1 MLQALPKLLCVEPS
15 VTQQAIIRRITERH
29 ELEVITC
36 KGEAEALRLLEQ
48 HFCVMLVANELAD
61 GDSFQLIESV
71 RLSLKHATLPIA
83 FVSGSVDRAL
93 AYNAMNVGA
102 TEVFMRDDL
111 SALAE
116 FIAGCAATS
125 PESVESGGTVLLV
138 EDSESH
144 AEYVGHLCT
153 MLGLQVD
160 KCKDVQTALSLYR
173 PRKYQL
179 AVIDVVLNDIQSGI
193 TLVRRIRQNHQSR
206 QPILVMSGYDDLP
219 RRLLALKSGADDFI
233 SKPFSPEEFVWRVK
247 KVLKSYAGHDRREV
261 ALPLAVEA
269 TGHDFMH
276 ALSPREREIAAEI
289 LSGFTDKQIARALGI
304 SYWTV
309 RSHIEQI
316 FTKTGALNRRDLM
329 ARFIG
334 K

>member
-1 MLQALPKLLCVEPS
+1 MPRELTKLLCVEPS
-15 VTQQAIIRRITERH
+15 VTQQAIIRGIAARH
-29 ELEVITC
+29 KLEVIAC
-36 KGEAEALRLLEQ
+36 KGEEEALRLLGEQ
-48 HFCVMLVANELAD
+48 FGVMLVANELAD
-61 GDSFQLIESV
+61 GDSFQLIEAV
-71 RLSLKHATLPIA
+71 RLSLRHATLPIA
-83 FVSGSVDRAL
+83 FVTGSADRAL

-116 FIAGCAATS
+116 FIAGCATS
-125 PESVESGGTVLLV
+125 QPEGVESGGTVLLV

-144 AEYVGHLCT
+144 AEYVAHLCL
-153 MLGLQVD
+153 MLGLQVE

-179 AVIDVVLNDIQSGI
+179 AIVDVVLNDIQSGI
-193 TLVRRIRQNHQSR
+193 TLVRRIRQNHQDR
-206 QPILVMSGYDDLP
+206 QPIIVMSGYDDLP

-261 ALPLAVEA
+261 VMPLAAETMV
-269 TGHDFMH
+269 HDLMH

-289 LSGFTDKQIARALGI
+289 LSGFTDKQIARSLGI

>member
-1 MLQALPKLLCVEPS
+1 M
-15 VTQQAIIRRITERH
+15 
-29 ELEVITC
+29 
-36 KGEAEALRLLEQ
+36 GLLERQ
-48 HFCVMLVANELAD
+48 FCVMLVANELAE

-71 RLSLKHATLPIA
+71 RLSLEYATLPIA
-83 FVSGSVDRAL
+83 FISGSVERGL
-93 AYNAMNVGA
+93 AYNAMNAGA

-111 SALAE
+111 SAIDE
-116 FIAGCAATS
+116 FIAGCASA
-125 PESVESGGTVLLV
+125 PLESVESGGVVLLV

-144 AEYVGHLCT
+144 ADYVGHLCA
-153 MLGLQVD
+153 MLGLQVE

-179 AVIDVVLNDIQSGI
+179 AIVDVVLNDIQSGI

-247 KVLKSYAGHDRREV
+247 KVLKSYAGHDRREAV
-261 ALPLAVEA
+261 LPLAAESMA
-269 TGHDFMH
+269 HDFMH

-289 LSGFTDKQIARALGI
+289 LAGSSDKQIARDLGI

>member
-1 MLQALPKLLCVEPS
+1 MPLALQKLLCVEPS
-15 VTQQAIIRRITERH
+15 ATQQAIIRGIAQRH
-29 ELEVITC
+29 ELAVIVC
-36 KGEAEALRLLEQ
+36 RGEAEALSLLEQ
-48 HFCVMLVANELAD
+48 DFCVMLVANELGD

-71 RLSLKHATLPIA
+71 RLSLEHATLPIA
-83 FVSGSVDRAL
+83 FVTGSADRAL
-93 AYNAMNVGA
+93 AYNAMNAGA

-111 SALAE
+111 SALDD
-116 FIAGCAATS
+116 FIAGCAGA
-125 PESVESGGTVLLV
+125 PLESVESGGTVLLV

-144 AEYVGHLCT
+144 AEYVGHLCA
-153 MLGLQVD
+153 MLGLQVE

-173 PRKYQL
+173 PHKYQL
-179 AVIDVVLNDIQSGI
+179 AIVDVVLNDIQSGI
-193 TLVRRIRQNHQSR
+193 TLVRRIRQNHQNR

-247 KVLKSYAGHDRREV
+247 KVLKSYAGHDRRD
-261 ALPLAVEA
+261 AVLFEA
-269 TGHDFMH
+269 MGHDFMH
-276 ALSPREREIAAEI
+276 ALSPREREISTQI
-289 LSGFTDKQIARALGI
+289 LAGSSDKQIARDLGI

>member
-1 MLQALPKLLCVEPS
+1 M
-15 VTQQAIIRRITERH
+15 TQQAIIRGVVEKLQ
-29 ELEVITC
+29 LEVVAC
-36 KGEAEALRLLEQ
+36 RGEADALRLLDQ
-48 HFCVMLVANELAD
+48 SFCVMLVANELAD

-71 RLSLKHATLPIA
+71 RLALKHATLPIA
-83 FVSGSVDRAL
+83 FVTGSADRAL
-93 AYNAMNVGA
+93 AYNAMNAGA

-111 SALAE
+111 AALAE
-116 FIAGCAATS
+116 FFNGCARTL
-125 PESVESGGTVLLV
+125 PESVESGGSVLLV

-144 AEYVGHLCT
+144 AQYVGHLCE
-153 MLGLQVD
+153 MLGMQVD
-160 KCKDVQTALSLYR
+160 KCKDVQSALELYR

-179 AVIDVVLNDIQSGI
+179 AIVDVVLNDIQSGI
-193 TLVRRIRQNHQSR
+193 TLVRRIRQNHQDH

-247 KVLKSYAGHDRREV
+247 KVLKSYARHDRREV
-261 ALPLAVEA
+261 AMPLAVESIN
-269 TGHDFMH
+269 HDFMH
-276 ALSPREREIAAEI
+276 ALSPRERAVSAQI
-289 LSGFTDKQIARALGI
+289 LAGFTDKQIARDLGI

>member
-1 MLQALPKLLCVEPS
+1 MPKLLCVEPS
-15 VTQQAIIRRITERH
+15 ATQQAIIRGIAGRH
-29 ELEVITC
+29 QLEVIVC
-36 KGEAEALRLLEQ
+36 KGEAEALSLLDQ
-48 HFCVMLVANELAD
+48 QFCVMLVANELQD

-71 RLSLKHATLPIA
+71 RLSLEHATLPIA
-83 FVSGSVDRAL
+83 FISGSVDRAL
-93 AYNAMNVGA
+93 AYNAMNAGA

-111 SALAE
+111 SALDE
-116 FIAGCAATS
+116 FIAGCAGA
-125 PESVESGGTVLLV
+125 PLESFESGGTVLLV

-144 AEYVGHLCT
+144 AEYVAHLCA
-153 MLGLQVD
+153 MLGLHVE
-160 KCKDVQTALSLYR
+160 KCKDVQTALNLYR

-179 AVIDVVLNDIQSGI
+179 AIVDVVLNDIQSGI

-247 KVLKSYAGHDRREV
+247 KVLRSYAGHDRRET
-261 ALPLAVEA
+261 ALPLVSEA
-269 TGHDFMH
+269 MGHDFMH
-276 ALSPREREIAAEI
+276 ALSPREREIAAQI
-289 LSGFTDKQIARALGI
+289 LAGSSDKQIARDLGI